1 MPESIWRG
9 GKTVL
14 LSAIPVFVAVGG
26 HLAEKFSNTELIIG
40 KSKINVFILLTGDK
54 IIENSVFR

>member
-1 MPESIWRG
+1 M
-9 GKTVL
+9 L
-14 LSAIPVFVAVGG
+14 LSAIPVLVTVGG

-40 KSKINVFILLTGDK
+40 KSNIDVFTLLTGDK